1 MSSATP
7 KLGYNCFQMG
17 ISVLDRL
24 SCPHSNI
31 LAQGSHHWHLA
42 LVSGEANMVRRV
54 LRITISAG
62 VGGCIHCLVGPFD
75 VRLHIVVRL
84 DDESDEFRVLNASR
98 CALADH
104 FCT

>member
-1 MSSATP
+1 MSSAPP
-7 KLGYNCFQMG
+7 KLGYNCLQMG
-17 ISVLDRL
+17 ISVLDKL

-31 LAQGSHHWHLA
+31 LVQGSHCWRLSRNADMIRH
-42 LVSGEANMVRRV
+42 V
-54 LRITISAG
+54 LRITISAT

-75 VRLHIVVRL
+75 VRLHFVVRL

-98 CALADH
+98 CYVADH